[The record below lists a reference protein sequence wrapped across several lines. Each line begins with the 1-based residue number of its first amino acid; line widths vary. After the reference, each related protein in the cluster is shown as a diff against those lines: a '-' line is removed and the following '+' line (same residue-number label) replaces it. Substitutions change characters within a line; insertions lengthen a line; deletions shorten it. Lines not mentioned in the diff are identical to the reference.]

1 MNSLLIFFAFP
12 IAVIVFSYALQK
24 LINNPALVSA
34 IMFSIFLIITFAVFD
49 ETFLIATLAYTILS
63 FIIAILTQISCKR
76 NHQTENNEV
85 VVTENISENSNNINN
100 NICCNRYRRF

>member
-24 LINNPALVSA
+24 LINNPVLVSA
-34 IMFSIFLIITFAVFD
+34 IIFSIFLITTFAAFD

-63 FIIAILTQISCKR
+63 FIVAILTQISCKR
-76 NHQTENNEV
+76 NHQIENSEV
-85 VVTENISENSNNINN
+85 VATENISENNNINN
-100 NICCNRYRRF
+100 NICCSRYRRF